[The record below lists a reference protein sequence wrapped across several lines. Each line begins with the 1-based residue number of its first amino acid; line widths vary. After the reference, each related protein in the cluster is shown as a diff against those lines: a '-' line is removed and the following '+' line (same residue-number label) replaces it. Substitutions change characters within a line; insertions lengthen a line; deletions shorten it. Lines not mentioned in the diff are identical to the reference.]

1 MRPWVLGEV
10 NYGYVKD
17 RPYEVAVL
25 PLGATEPHNLHL
37 PYGTDTFEATE
48 LAQRACGL
56 AHARG
61 ARVVCLPTIPL
72 GTETNLA
79 AFPLALNLNPST
91 LLAVIRDVVRSL
103 EQSGLRKLV
112 LLNSHGGNDFKPVL
126 RELTGT
132 TTVQLF
138 LCDWFRGLTADVQQ
152 RLFREPGDHAGAM
165 ETAFALACFP
175 ELVARDPESGHLHA
189 DAGAVRPSRFDAV
202 RRGWVTLSRPWH
214 LLTTNTGSGN
224 PHEAT
229 AAQGAELVEVAS
241 QRLAEFLVELATT
254 PLDEQFPFQPAH

>member
-1 MRPWVLGEV
+1 MRPWVLSEV
-10 NYGYVKD
+10 NYGYVKEH
-17 RPYEVAVL
+17 PYEVAVL

-48 LAQRACGL
+48 LGLRACEQ
-56 AHARG
+56 AHERG
-61 ARVVCLPTIPL
+61 ARVVLLPTIPL

-103 EQSGLRKLV
+103 ELSGIRKLL

-132 TTVQLF
+132 TTVHLF

-152 RLFREPGDHAGAM
+152 RLFREPGDHAGAL
-165 ETAFALACFP
+165 ETAFGLACFP
-175 ELVARDPESGHLHA
+175 GLVARDAATGGLRA
-189 DAGAVRPSRFDAV
+189 DAGSMARNRFDAV
-202 RRGWVTLSRPWH
+202 RRGWVALSRPWH
-214 LLTTNTGSGN
+214 LLTTNTGAGN

-229 AAQGAELVEVAS
+229 AAQGEEVVRIAS
-241 QRLAEFLVELATT
+241 ERLADFLVELADS
-254 PLDEQFPFQPAH
+254 PVDERFPFE